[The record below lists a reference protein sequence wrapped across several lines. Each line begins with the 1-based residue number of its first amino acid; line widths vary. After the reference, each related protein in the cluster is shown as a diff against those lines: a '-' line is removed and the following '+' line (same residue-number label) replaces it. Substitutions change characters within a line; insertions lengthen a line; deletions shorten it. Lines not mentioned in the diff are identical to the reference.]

1 MWGLDVIR
9 HINRKAASRAQ
20 TQELVP
26 FRVVSES
33 QIHSWPPFPF
43 PHLGYACEEVDFDHK
58 RLETVFVDSSRF
70 GAEGEPALTVDA
82 FKARLCSLL
91 REHGPLLCA
100 VEEQGQ
106 FQVYIAVWRSGGL

>member
-9 HINRKAASRAQ
+9 HINGKAASRAQ

-43 PHLGYACEEVDFDHK
+43 PHLGYACGVDFDHE
-58 RLETVFVDSSRF
+58 RLETVFVDSSGF

-91 REHGPLLCA
+91 GKHGPLLCA

-106 FQVYIAVWRSGGL
+106 FQVYVAVWRASGP